1 MEVFARGV
9 EEGYF
14 RKEVNYEFIC
24 RIGRKF
30 SFLFRTQEEYAQYDM
45 REVFVSFVCTLLRGI
60 CTDKGVEKLDSF
72 LVDRGLIS
80 STSQVNPL

>member
-1 MEVFARGV
+1 MEVFARGI

-24 RIGRKF
+24 RIGRQF

-60 CTDKGVEKLDSF
+60 CTDKGVVKLDSF
-72 LVDRGLIS
+72 LMDKGIILS
-80 STSQVNPL
+80 EPQVGPL